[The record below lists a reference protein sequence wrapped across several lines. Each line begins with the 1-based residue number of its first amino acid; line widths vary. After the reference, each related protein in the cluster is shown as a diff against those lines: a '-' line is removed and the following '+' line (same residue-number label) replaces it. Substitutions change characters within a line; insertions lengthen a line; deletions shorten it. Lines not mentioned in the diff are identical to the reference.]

1 AWLAIRTAPA
11 GELGLFVGLA
21 LAAYTLPGAVGAL
34 ALGRYLRRRPARA
47 LVLAHCLLRA
57 VFLGAVVVLA
67 ASDALSPIAYV
78 ALLAGSS
85 PLASGGSAGE
95 YTMLAEVGG
104 EDGRLAAT
112 SPATAQVWLATTLG
126 PAIAGLL
133 LARIAPAWLLAFD
146 AASFAF
152 LGGQAWRTHT
162 A

>member
-1 AWLAIRTAPA
+1 GGGGGMGSVAGGGWALPPAPA

-85 PLASGGSAGE
+85 LLASLGSAGA
-95 YTMLAEVGG
+95 YTM
-104 EDGRLAAT
+104 
-112 SPATAQVWLATTLG
+112 PA
-126 PAIAGLL
+126 
-133 LARIAPAWLLAFD
+133 
-146 AASFAF
+146 
-152 LGGQAWRTHT
+152 
-162 A
+162 